1 MILGGKSYDICLALF
16 YYLFLPIPSITK
28 VTPRLRLGVKRNR
41 RKSCLVVW
49 LSGCLV
55 VLLIDEL
62 QIISTGDQQ
71 ADHETTRQQIIR
83 NHTLDSGSVSC

>member
-1 MILGGKSYDICLALF
+1 MISVLALF

-49 LSGCLV
+49 LFGCLV
-55 VLLIDEL
+55 VWLFY
-62 QIISTGDQQ
+62 
-71 ADHETTRQQIIR
+71 
-83 NHTLDSGSVSC
+83 